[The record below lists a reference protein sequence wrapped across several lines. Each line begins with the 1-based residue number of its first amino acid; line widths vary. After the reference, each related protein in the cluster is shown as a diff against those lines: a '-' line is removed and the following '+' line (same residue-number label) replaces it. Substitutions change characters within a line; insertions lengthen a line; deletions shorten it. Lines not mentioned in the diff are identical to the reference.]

1 MTTTLRNTSNRRG
14 LAHPE
19 MDLSHAKGSEI
30 TFDGQTH
37 YVGPNETVS
46 FMDDG
51 IANSLATQSAGGI
64 PGERNAT
71 TSFDTGAYST
81 EETNIKRS

>member
-1 MTTTLRNTSNRRG
+1 MTTTLRNISNRRG
-14 LAHPE
+14 LSHPE
-19 MDLSHAKGSEI
+19 MDLSHAKGSDI

-51 IANSLATQSAGGI
+51 IANSLVTQSVGTI
-64 PGERNAT
+64 PGERGAVCQ
-71 TSFDTGAYST
+71 FDTGAYST
-81 EETNIKRS
+81 EETNIKRA